1 MQGNPQVIEY
11 FKELLRGELAARD
24 QYFVHSRTYE
34 DLGFI
39 KLYTRLDHEMQEETQ
54 HADAL
59 LRRILFLGGRPD
71 MRPNPFTPGE
81 TVPEMLQKDLA
92 TEYEVRAALQAAM
105 ALCERVR
112 DYVSRDL
119 LLVQLRDTEED
130 HAYWLEKQLGL
141 IDRMAK
147 ATTPRLGWCSPCWT
161 KAKRSSFHRAR
172 RPSSRVNTTGTCTKS
187 VTWWKTSLPV

>member
-1 MQGNPQVIEY
+1 MTRTIPACGLPFQTVNSGSREDTLDLCRQ
-11 FKELLRGELAARD
+11 LRTQKLHFFATFALNHYSHFGLSTRGTQ
-24 QYFVHSRTYE
+24 QYPALRAKALFHR
-34 DLGFI
+34 I
-39 KLYTRLDHEMQEETQ
+39 DHEMQEETQ

-92 TEYEVRAALQAAM
+92 TEYEVRAALQKGM
-105 ALCERVR
+105 ALCESVG

-119 LLVQLRDTEED
+119 LLAQLRDTEED

-141 IDRMAK
+141 IDK
-147 ATTPRLGWCSPCWT
+147 IG
-161 KAKRSSFHRAR
+161 
-172 RPSSRVNTTGTCTKS
+172 
-187 VTWWKTSLPV
+187 LPNYLQSQMGSAAV